1 MYGSDIKNAIFVPT
15 WCRCCGY
22 FVFILLWHHIRLRDL
37 MRISFTIDLRNELL
51 KKKPHFVYF
60 LGSIGG
66 IRGLNYDLK
75 VSVQTNE

>member
-1 MYGSDIKNAIFVPT
+1 
-15 WCRCCGY
+15 
-22 FVFILLWHHIRLRDL
+22 
-37 MRISFTIDLRNELL
+37 MRISFTIDLRYELL

-75 VSVQTNE
+75 VSV